1 MPNRIFAIALM
12 GALLWGCEK
21 PDPAAEAGAQ
31 VIAAADFYLEGVLR
45 ETPEVAYFTDL
56 PLARHDG
63 LSDISPQ
70 GLARLHALEDQTLA
84 MLEAVDAAALAGTP
98 ERVLHGQLK
107 EMVAASVQARVC
119 RRELWSVN
127 HMFSFYNSLGEL
139 AARQPVATKDGRE
152 QAIARWNKVPGYIAD
167 DIENLRRGIAQGYL
181 APKPAVAR
189 VIAQVDGLINTPKD
203 TSPLY
208 DPARRAGEAMFAAA
222 FAEVIERKVLPA
234 LASYRD
240 FLETEYLAHAR
251 DDRSLDANPGGREC
265 WIALYRGY
273 TTLERTP
280 EEVYELGLAA
290 VNRYRRD
297 VAAIGAEAY
306 GADSFAEAVRLNAE
320 DAANRLQ
327 SREAYAALLEGL
339 LARAEQRAA
348 AAFAGMPETPVVI
361 EPYPE
366 FLQGTG
372 MSARYERSSGG
383 EPAVFRYDPAQWDTQ
398 TIGGAEILTV
408 HEAFPGHHLQ
418 IAYSA
423 EQPQLH
429 PVQKLIFNS
438 AFAEGW
444 ARYSEAL
451 AEELGIYTGHFAKIQ
466 RRAWPA
472 RGMVVDSALHAL
484 GWTDQQALEFLRE
497 SGRFAGEDGVRMLDR
512 VSVIPAQLTAYDSG
526 ALELFALRRMA
537 ERELGAHFD
546 LAAFHQALLRRG
558 AVPLAMLRTIIED
571 WVAQQKAERGAGQG

>member
-1 MPNRIFAIALM
+1 MLRTIIAL
-12 GALLWGCEK
+12 ALAGTLISACER
-21 PDPAAEAGAQ
+21 PDPVGDAKAQ
-31 VIAAADFYLEGVLR
+31 VIAAADFYLQGVL
-45 ETPEVAYFTDL
+45 EQTPEVAYFTDL
-56 PLARHDG
+56 ELERHDG
-63 LSDISPQ
+63 LRDISPQ
-70 GLARLHALEDQTLA
+70 GLARLHALEDETLA
-84 MLEAVDAAALAGTP
+84 RLEAVDAAAIEGTP
-98 ERVLHGQLK
+98 EWVLHGQLR

-119 RRELWSVN
+119 RRELWPVN

-139 AARQPVATKDGRE
+139 AARQPVATKDERE
-152 QAIARWNKVPGYIAD
+152 QAVRRWKQVPRYVAD
-167 DIENLRRGIAQGYL
+167 DIANMRRGVELGYL
-181 APKPAVAR
+181 APKPSVAR
-189 VIAQVDGLINTPKD
+189 VIAQVDGLIKAPKD
-203 TSPLY
+203 ASPLY

-222 FAEVIERKVLPA
+222 FEEVIEAQVIPA

-240 FLETEYLAHAR
+240 FLEDEYLAQAR
-251 DDRSLDANPGGREC
+251 DDRSLDANPDGREC

-290 VNRYRRD
+290 VNRYKAD

-306 GADSFAEAVRLNAE
+306 GAENFEQAVRLNAD
-320 DAANRLQ
+320 DAANRLE

-339 LARAEQRAA
+339 LARAEERAA
-348 AAFAGMPETPVVI
+348 AAFAEMPATPVVI

-372 MSARYERSSGG
+372 MSARYEQSSGG
-383 EPAVFRYDPAQWDTQ
+383 EAAVFRYDPATWETQ

-418 IAYSA
+418 IAYAA
-423 EQPQLH
+423 EQPQVH

-444 ARYSEAL
+444 ARYAEAL

-484 GWTDQQALEFLRE
+484 GWPDDQALAFLRE
-497 SGRFAGEDGVRMLDR
+497 SGRFEGEDGVRMLDR
-512 VSVIPAQLTAYDSG
+512 ISVIPAQLTAYDSG
-526 ALELFALRRMA
+526 ALELFALRREA
-537 ERELGAHFD
+537 EQELGEDFD
-546 LAAFHQALLRRG
+546 LAAFHQALLARG
-558 AVPLAMLRTIIED
+558 AVPLSMLRQIIAD
-571 WVAQQKAERGAGQG
+571 WVAGQKAQTPAAED